1 MELGT
6 VSNFEKNIKAKLN
19 LHVDKVFYFLRILCS
34 FVYYLNNTSHVAR
47 KQKYLQFRIWFVIV
61 KESVGCAAFLKMSEK
76 ADVC

>member
-34 FVYYLNNTSHVAR
+34 CVLF
-47 KQKYLQFRIWFVIV
+47 KQHITC
-61 KESVGCAAFLKMSEK
+61 GTK
-76 ADVC
+76 AEILAVLDMVCHS